1 MYLQVHLLGLMFHG
15 GPVRFG
21 KKWGGPPEIEVI
33 FTGINPIGVCEI
45 LVENVCQS
53 LIGAFFFWHHGTD
66 PVINHTGV

>member
-1 MYLQVHLLGLMFHG
+1 MYLQVHLLGVMFHG

-21 KKWGGPPEIEVI
+21 KKWGGPPEIEII
-33 FTGINPIGVCEI
+33 FTGINRISVREI

-53 LIGAFFFWHHGTD
+53 LIRALFFWHHGTD